1 MASLLSVL
9 ADAMDE
15 NPWTINSEAKFIE
28 DFLHS
33 VRPRPDGTRLPLGL
47 VARSSERCSGA
58 SASSRAATQPTG
70 AAASSSHFDGA
81 DA

>member
-33 VRPRPDGTRLPLGL
+33 VRPRPDGTRLPLVL

-58 SASSRAATQPTG
+58 LASSQLRPNPPGCRRLFTL
-70 AAASSSHFDGA
+70 
-81 DA
+81 